1 MHTFLNVKQGFG
13 EGHLVELYISKKNI
27 ESQNITDFGLDGK
40 TECGNYGSGK
50 ESRDSRKI

>member
-1 MHTFLNVKQGFG
+1 MNTFLKVKQVFG
-13 EGHLVELYISKKNI
+13 EGHLVELYSSKKNI
-27 ESQNITDFGLDGK
+27 EGQNITDLGLDGK